1 MALITYHTVRKSYC
15 YNFYLSRAEEE
26 GGAPNTAVTGSHYK
40 RTLVEIRDVHPLI
53 ILNPH
58 SPWQI
63 KKTLNH
69 YEIASGK
76 IIVSFNDTFNY
87 ILRYWNS
94 CMADYLA
101 ISGYKIGV
109 IIWDV
114 TNVKNPR
121 KHKGKDIYLQI
132 TPSEN
137 YILTC
142 MRMMRERNLKADDEI
157 GLYWDTTTS
166 CFNFKCFY

>member
-15 YNFYLSRAEEE
+15 YNFYPSRVEEE
-26 GGAPNTAVTGSHYK
+26 GGEPNTSITGSRYK
-40 RTLVEIRDVHPLI
+40 RMLVEIRDVYPPPI
-53 ILNPH
+53 PNPH

-63 KKTLNH
+63 KKIINH

-87 ILRYWNS
+87 ILRYWNP

-101 ISGYKIGV
+101 ISGYRIGV
-109 IIWDV
+109 TMWDV
-114 TNVKNPR
+114 TNVNNPR
-121 KHKGKDIYLQI
+121 KYKGEDIYLQI
-132 TPSEN
+132 TTSEN

-142 MRMMRERNLKADDEI
+142 MRMMRERNLKAGDQI
-157 GLYWDTTTS
+157 CIYWNTKAF
-166 CFNFKCFY
+166 CFILKFFY